1 MTTLKYPDVHVQ
13 LVGQDGNAFMV
24 LGLCQR
30 AEQKVGLSKAE
41 IDEFMK
47 EAKSGDYNHLLATC
61 IRWFD
66 STEHHRHSHAVAQM
80 APAYNPP
87 EHQ

>member
-1 MTTLKYPDVHVQ
+1 MTLKYPDIRVQ

-30 AEQKVGLSKAE
+30 AANKAGLPKTE
-41 IDEFMK
+41 IDAFMQ

-61 IRWFD
+61 MAWFD
-66 STEHHRHSHAVAQM
+66 ID
-80 APAYNPP
+80 
-87 EHQ
+87 

>member
-1 MTTLKYPDVHVQ
+1 MTTPKYPDVHVQ

-30 AEQKVGLSKAE
+30 AAQKAELSKAE
-41 IDEFMK
+41 IDEFMT

-61 IRWFD
+61 MAWFD
-66 STEHHRHSHAVAQM
+66 VD
-80 APAYNPP
+80 
-87 EHQ
+87 

>member
-1 MTTLKYPDVHVQ
+1 MTIKYPDVHVQ
-13 LVGQDGNAFMV
+13 LVGQNGNAFVV

-30 AEQKVGLSKAE
+30 AAQKAELSKAE

-61 IRWFD
+61 MRWFNID
-66 STEHHRHSHAVAQM
+66 
-80 APAYNPP
+80 
-87 EHQ
+87 

>member
-1 MTTLKYPDVHVQ
+1 MTTPKYPNIHVQ

-30 AEQKVGLSKAE
+30 AAQKGGLSKAE
-41 IDEFMK
+41 IDEFMT

-61 IRWFD
+61 MAWFD
-66 STEHHRHSHAVAQM
+66 ID
-80 APAYNPP
+80 
-87 EHQ
+87 